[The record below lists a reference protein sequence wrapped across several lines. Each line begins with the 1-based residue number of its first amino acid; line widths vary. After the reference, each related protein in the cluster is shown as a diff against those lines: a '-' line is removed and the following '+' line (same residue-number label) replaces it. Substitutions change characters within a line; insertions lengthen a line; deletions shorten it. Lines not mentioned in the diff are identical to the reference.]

1 MVAAMRLLGR
11 RRRARERERERVRA
25 FWAAREQAER
35 DREARAAAWRAAA
48 PVTPD
53 RVRLE
58 YEARRAALAPELAER
73 ARPAAAWTLRRGEPR
88 VDSSHVGGAPAMY
101 PGEPWPADPGTMRFW
116 AQVNLAELAPYAA
129 AYRVRMPADGLLQL
143 FAGDQGGELARHL
156 PAAEMAALELR
167 REIPLGSEWG
177 DEEDGRRREATT
189 LLIDLHPEAVVGI
202 PDAIELQGDATV
214 SEDLRGYCFGP
225 FPWSRPGDAAALTC
239 LATCNS
245 QSELGLAYSDE
256 GMLWASLPTA
266 DLAAGDFR
274 RLRCQGESS

>member
-88 VDSSHVGGAPAMY
+88 VDSSHVGGA
-101 PGEPWPADPGTMRFW
+101 
-116 AQVNLAELAPYAA
+116 
-129 AYRVRMPADGLLQL
+129 
-143 FAGDQGGELARHL
+143 
-156 PAAEMAALELR
+156 
-167 REIPLGSEWG
+167 
-177 DEEDGRRREATT
+177 
-189 LLIDLHPEAVVGI
+189 
-202 PDAIELQGDATV
+202 
-214 SEDLRGYCFGP
+214 
-225 FPWSRPGDAAALTC
+225 
-239 LATCNS
+239 
-245 QSELGLAYSDE
+245 AYSDE